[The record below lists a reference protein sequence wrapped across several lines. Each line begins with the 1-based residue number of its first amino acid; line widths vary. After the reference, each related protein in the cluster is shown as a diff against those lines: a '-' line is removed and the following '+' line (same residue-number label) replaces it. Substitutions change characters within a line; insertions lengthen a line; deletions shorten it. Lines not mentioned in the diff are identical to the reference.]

1 MIGIDTNVL
10 LRYILQDDPEQAA
23 AASEIIESLTEQS
36 PGYLN
41 HVVLCEAVW
50 VLLRGYHYD
59 KASVAQVLNHV
70 VNTRELQLEQR
81 DVVMSALSQYIHN
94 TADWADCLIGE
105 KNRHRGAETTVTF
118 DRRAS
123 QLTTFQHLG

>member
-10 LRYILQDDPEQAA
+10 LRYILQDDPKQAA
-23 AASEIIESLTEQS
+23 VASEIMDALTEQS

-41 HVVLCEAVW
+41 HVVLCETAW
-50 VLLRGYHYD
+50 VLQRGYDYD
-59 KASVAQVLNHV
+59 KASVTRVLNHV

-81 DVVMSALSQYIHN
+81 DVVISALSQYNHN
-94 TADWADCLIGE
+94 TADWADSLIGE
-105 KNRHRGAETTVTF
+105 KNRHSGAETTITF

-123 QLTTFQHLG
+123 RLTTFQHLP